1 MPTSLST
8 EQTQRIIQAAE
19 NLTQDAIMFLQGM
32 ICLPTINP
40 PGRFYPECAHY
51 IGNLLS
57 SLGYHVQYQELT
69 QDEVAELAPYG
80 EGMPRTNIIGR
91 LPGSQARPLLHF
103 NGHMDVVP
111 VGPGWSGDPFGGE
124 VRSGRFYGRG
134 ASDMK
139 GGIAAQIYAV
149 EAIRRAGL
157 QLQGTIEQSAVVD
170 VESAGN

>member
-69 QDEVAELAPYG
+69 QDEVALSAPG
-80 EGMPRTNIIGR
+80 RSASFAGR
-91 LPGSQARPLLHF
+91 LKGVLGL
-103 NGHMDVVP
+103 
-111 VGPGWSGDPFGGE
+111 FG
-124 VRSGRFYGRG
+124 RS
-134 ASDMK
+134 AP
-139 GGIAAQIYAV
+139 A
-149 EAIRRAGL
+149 
-157 QLQGTIEQSAVVD
+157 
-170 VESAGN
+170 